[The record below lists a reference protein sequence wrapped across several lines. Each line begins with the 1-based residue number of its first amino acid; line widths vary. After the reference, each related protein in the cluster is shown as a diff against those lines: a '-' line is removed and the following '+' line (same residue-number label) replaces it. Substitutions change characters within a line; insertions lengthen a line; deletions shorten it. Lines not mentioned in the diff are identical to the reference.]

1 MKKTVQMLIVLAS
14 AAALTAISGCSAIG
28 SAPTLPSE
36 TIPDTI
42 SASSEAAKA
51 ASEETTGSNGG
62 SRLNDILARRYIEIA
77 MEPYFAPNEFIDP
90 SRQGEEQYVGADV
103 ELARYIAD
111 KLGVECRIVPLE
123 FSAVLTGVTEGKY
136 DLAISALAYTPA
148 RAEAMEMSKGYRFDE
163 DNANNFGLMIRSGD
177 LDTIKSADDLTD
189 KIVVCQSGS
198 LQELFATEQIPACR
212 ELKRVSATTDGFL
225 MVQEGKADAVVT
237 EKKTAELFIAANAE
251 SSMVIVP
258 DFSFVVNESTSGTR
272 IGIPKGE
279 TALLNRINEII
290 DEVTASGI
298 YDEWYEKYTAYA
310 KTLGL

>member
-62 SRLNDILARRYIEIA
+62 SRLNDILARGYIEVA

-189 KIVVCQSGS
+189 
-198 LQELFATEQIPACR
+198 
-212 ELKRVSATTDGFL
+212 GFL

-258 DFSFVVNESTSGTR
+258 DFSFVVDESTSGTR

-279 TALLNRINEII
+279 TALLNKINEII

-298 YDEWYEKYTAYA
+298 YDEWYEKYTEYA

>member
-1 MKKTVQMLIVLAS
+1 MLKPYKTAKREDYYEKNSSDVNR
-14 AAALTAISGCSAIG
+14 SGLCSRSAIV

-62 SRLNDILARRYIEIA
+62 SRLNDILARGYIEVA

-212 ELKRVSATTDGFL
+212 ELKRVSATT
-225 MVQEGKADAVVT
+225 
-237 EKKTAELFIAANAE
+237 AE

-258 DFSFVVNESTSGTR
+258 DFSFVVDESTSGTR

-279 TALLNRINEII
+279 TALLNKINEII

-298 YDEWYEKYTAYA
+298 YDEWYEKYTEYA